1 MPDLTVEVYNA
12 DYRVLSRIP
21 WQEAVRL
28 ILRGAVY
35 VIDVHSPAVHI
46 HSPSLVIELPV
57 SVALR
62 EYVHIPHKPVMT
74 GSPATGCFAATGTC
88 CTFCGGHADTVDHVL
103 PRSRGGGDTWFN
115 LVAACQPCNGLKGDR
130 TPQEAGMTMIREPF
144 EPKER
149 DRFRCAPVPE
159 LVMIRRCERA
169 GSSGIARGGVWMA
182 GPVRSCR
189 RLPFPGRLTGK
200 PADC

>member
-1 MPDLTVEVYNA
+1 MAIQMPNLTVEVFNA

-46 HSPSLVIELPV
+46 RSPSLVIELPL

-62 EYVHIPHKPVMT
+62 EYVYIPYRAADR
-74 GSPATGCFAATGTC
+74 ATREGVLRRDGNVCVY
-88 CTFCGGHADTVDHVL
+88 CGRRADTVDHVL
-103 PRSRGGGDTWFN
+103 PRCRGGGDTWFN

-130 TPQEAGMTMIREPF
+130 TPAEAGMSMIREPF
-144 EPKER
+144 EPRHR
-149 DRFRCAPVPE
+149 DVFRRFDSPV
-159 LVMIRRCERA
+159 
-169 GSSGIARGGVWMA
+169 G
-182 GPVRSCR
+182 
-189 RLPFPGRLTGK
+189 
-200 PADC
+200 

>member
-1 MPDLTVEVYNA
+1 MAILMHDLTVEVYNA
-12 DYRVLSRIP
+12 DYRVLSWIP

-62 EYVHIPHKPVMT
+62 EYVHIPYKADNGVTRNGVLRRDQHIC
-74 GSPATGCFAATGTC
+74 AY
-88 CTFCGGHADTVDHVL
+88 CGGRADTVDHIL
-103 PRSRGGGDTWFN
+103 PRCRGGGDTWFN
-115 LVAACQPCNGLKGDR
+115 LVAACQSCNGLKGDR
-130 TPQEAGMTMIREPF
+130 TPQEAGMTMIREAF

-149 DRFRCAPVPE
+149 DRFRCGPVPE
-159 LVMIRRCERA
+159 LV
-169 GSSGIARGGVWMA
+169 
-182 GPVRSCR
+182 
-189 RLPFPGRLTGK
+189 
-200 PADC
+200 

>member
-1 MPDLTVEVYNA
+1 MAILMPDLTVEVYNA

-21 WQEAVRL
+21 WQEAVLL

-46 HSPSLVIELPV
+46 RSPSLVVELPA

-62 EYVHIPHKPVMT
+62 EYVHIPYKADNRVTRYGVLRRDRH
-74 GSPATGCFAATGTC
+74 TC
-88 CTFCGGHADTVDHVL
+88 AYCGLRADTVDHVL
-103 PRSRGGGDTWFN
+103 PRCRGGGDNWFN
-115 LVAACQPCNGLKGDR
+115 LVAACQSCNGLKGDR

-149 DRFRCAPVPE
+149 ETFRCAPVPE
-159 LVMIRRCERA
+159 LV
-169 GSSGIARGGVWMA
+169 
-182 GPVRSCR
+182 
-189 RLPFPGRLTGK
+189 
-200 PADC
+200 

>member
-1 MPDLTVEVYNA
+1 M
-12 DYRVLSRIP
+12 
-21 WQEAVRL
+21 
-28 ILRGAVY
+28 
-35 VIDVHSPAVHI
+35 HI

-62 EYVHIPHKPVMT
+62 EYVHIPHKPDNRVT
-74 GSPATGCFAATGTC
+74 RDGVLRRDRHI
-88 CTFCGGHADTVDHVL
+88 CTYCGGRADTVDHVL
-103 PRSRGGGDTWFN
+103 PRCRGGGDTWFN

-149 DRFRCAPVPE
+149 DRFRSCVRVVEAVMPVA
-159 LVMIRRCERA
+159 LT
-169 GSSGIARGGVWMA
+169 
-182 GPVRSCR
+182 
-189 RLPFPGRLTGK
+189 FPGRLTGK

>member
-1 MPDLTVEVYNA
+1 MAILMHDLTVEVYNA

-62 EYVHIPHKPVMT
+62 EYVHIPCKADNGVTRDGVLRRDQHIY
-74 GSPATGCFAATGTC
+74 AY
-88 CTFCGGHADTVDHVL
+88 CGGRADTVDHIL

-115 LVAACQPCNGLKGDR
+115 LVAACQSCNGLKGDR
-130 TPQEAGMTMIREPF
+130 TPQEARMSMIREAF
-144 EPKER
+144 EPQER
-149 DRFRCAPVPE
+149 DRFRCGPVPE
-159 LVMIRRCERA
+159 LV
-169 GSSGIARGGVWMA
+169 
-182 GPVRSCR
+182 
-189 RLPFPGRLTGK
+189 
-200 PADC
+200 

>member
-1 MPDLTVEVYNA
+1 MAILMPDLSVEVYNA

-35 VIDVHSPAVHI
+35 VIDVHSPSVHI

-62 EYVHIPHKPVMT
+62 EYVHIPYNAHNRVT
-74 GSPATGCFAATGTC
+74 RDGVLRRDRHICAY
-88 CTFCGGHADTVDHVL
+88 CGGYADTVDHML
-103 PRSRGGGDTWFN
+103 PRCRGGGDTWFN
-115 LVAACQPCNGLKGDR
+115 LVAACQSCNGLKGDR

-149 DRFRCAPVPE
+149 DRFRCAPAP
-159 LVMIRRCERA
+159 RF
-169 GSSGIARGGVWMA
+169 
-182 GPVRSCR
+182 PRSVNR
-189 RLPFPGRLTGK
+189 
-200 PADC
+200 

>member
-1 MPDLTVEVYNA
+1 MAILMHDLTVEVYNA

-62 EYVHIPHKPVMT
+62 EYVHIPYKADYGVTRDGVLRRDQHIC
-74 GSPATGCFAATGTC
+74 AY
-88 CTFCGGHADTVDHVL
+88 CGGRRHRGPHIAAQPRRWRHMVQPGGCVSVL
-103 PRSRGGGDTWFN
+103 QWAQG
-115 LVAACQPCNGLKGDR
+115 
-130 TPQEAGMTMIREPF
+130 
-144 EPKER
+144 
-149 DRFRCAPVPE
+149 
-159 LVMIRRCERA
+159 
-169 GSSGIARGGVWMA
+169 
-182 GPVRSCR
+182 
-189 RLPFPGRLTGK
+189 
-200 PADC
+200 

>member
-1 MPDLTVEVYNA
+1 MTILMPELTVEVYNA

-35 VIDVHSPAVHI
+35 VIDVHSPVVHI
-46 HSPSLVIELPV
+46 RSPSLAIELPV

-62 EYVHIPHKPVMT
+62 DYAHIPHKPHDRVTRAGVLRRDRHM
-74 GSPATGCFAATGTC
+74 

-115 LVAACQPCNGLKGDR
+115 LVAACQPCNGRKGDR
-130 TPQEAGMTMIREPF
+130 TPHEAGMTMIREPF
-144 EPKER
+144 EPKDR
-149 DRFRCAPVPE
+149 DRFWCVPMPE
-159 LVMIRRCERA
+159 
-169 GSSGIARGGVWMA
+169 
-182 GPVRSCR
+182 
-189 RLPFPGRLTGK
+189 
-200 PADC
+200 PA